1 MNKAICAKWLTS
13 VVLVAG
19 VIYSATTVAGP
30 HGYDLHNTLAPASGG
45 MAGTSLARPQD
56 VTSAVFGNP
65 ATMSKFK
72 GTKFSFGATFYMPE
86 VDLTH
91 DGSVTGTAFSESSGT
106 DIFAVPNVGVTQ
118 DLRGLGLPA
127 TLGLGLTAVSG
138 IGAEFRADP
147 GSLGA
152 GAEFI
157 ILGVNAGLG
166 YELSNDLSLGAAA
179 TISFAELD
187 LGLSSTSA
195 ATHDIGLRATLGA
208 TYDMGPAT
216 TIGAYYQ
223 TKLKH
228 TFDNQVQTTATS
240 YASPT
245 IEQPANIGIGIANN
259 SLMGGDLLLAA
270 DLILKFWDSAE
281 FWEDVYDDQTVF
293 SLGAQLTRGKW
304 KYRLGY
310 GYGEDPTDTGTTGP
324 IGGIQQ
330 VFSNIGPIPLNQA
343 VTQYIQATQAE
354 VIYEHRLT
362 AGIGYTD
369 FLAPGLDLDAH
380 VGWQLAEDRD
390 YGTGSLS
397 GGGHTNAETYSW
409 HAGFALTWNF
419 N

>member
-1 MNKAICAKWLTS
+1 MNYLIKTTWLTS
-13 VVLVAG
+13 VTLIMG
-19 VIYSATTVAGP
+19 YTYSAASLAGP

-56 VTSAVFGNP
+56 ITSGIFGNP
-65 ATMSKFK
+65 ATLAKFK

-86 VDLTH
+86 VELTH
-91 DGSVTGTAFSESSGT
+91 DGSITGTAFQENSGT

-138 IGAEFRADP
+138 IGAEFRSEP

-152 GAEFI
+152 GADFI
-157 ILGVNAGLG
+157 ILGVNAALG
-166 YELSNDLSLGAAA
+166 YEVNDTLSLGAAA

-195 ATHDIGLRATLGA
+195 ATHDVGLRLTVGVTQDIGATTLG
-208 TYDMGPAT
+208 G
-216 TIGAYYQ
+216 YYQ

-245 IEQPANIGIGIANN
+245 IEQPANIGFGIANN

-270 DLILKFWDSAE
+270 DLIYKFWDSAK
-281 FWEDVYDDQTVF
+281 FWQDIYDDQAVL
-293 SLGAQLTRGKW
+293 SLGAQLTQGQWR
-304 KYRLGY
+304 YRLGY
-310 GYGEDPTDTGTTGP
+310 GYGEDPTDTGATGP
-324 IGGIQQ
+324 IGGITQ
-330 VFSNIGPIPLNQA
+330 VYSNVGVIPLNQA

-354 VIYEHRLT
+354 VIYKHRLT
-362 AGIGYTD
+362 AGIGYKD
-369 FLAPGLDLDAH
+369 FLTPGLDLDAH
-380 VGWQLAEDRD
+380 VGWQFAEDRD
-390 YGTGSLS
+390 YGTGSLA
-397 GGGHTNAETYSW
+397 GGGHTNAETHSW
-409 HAGFALTWNF
+409 HTGFALTWNF